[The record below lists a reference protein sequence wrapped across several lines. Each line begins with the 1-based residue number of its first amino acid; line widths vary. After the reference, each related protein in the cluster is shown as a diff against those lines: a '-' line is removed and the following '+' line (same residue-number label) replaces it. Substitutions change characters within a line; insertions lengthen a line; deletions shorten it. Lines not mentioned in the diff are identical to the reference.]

1 MPVSLRDI
9 DKTLKE
15 LLKPE
20 DFVDFCPNGIQIE
33 GKDEIERIVTGV
45 TASRALVQ
53 AAIRDKAD
61 HILVHHGY
69 FCKGEDK
76 ALHGLQKSRSQLC
89 IRNDSS
95 LYACHLP

>member
-45 TASRALVQ
+45 TASRALVE
-53 AAIRDKAD
+53 AAIKDKAD
-61 HILVHHGY
+61 LILVHHGY
-69 FCKGEDK
+69 FWKGED
-76 ALHGLQKSRSQLC
+76 L
-89 IRNDSS
+89 S
-95 LYACHLP
+95 LIHI

>member
-45 TASRALVQ
+45 TASRALVE
-53 AAIRDKAD
+53 
-61 HILVHHGY
+61 G
-69 FCKGEDK
+69 G
-76 ALHGLQKSRSQLC
+76 G
-89 IRNDSS
+89 
-95 LYACHLP
+95 